1 MYMNHMIVYIYK
13 FKTTDQH
20 CGKQQSAPALGTG
33 QEKNHVLS
41 KEAETESFSGLK
53 MEG

>member
-1 MYMNHMIVYIYK
+1 MYMNHIIVYIYK

-33 QEKNHVLS
+33 QEKKTVSSVKKLRQNP
-41 KEAETESFSGLK
+41 FRD
-53 MEG
+53 